1 MAETDT
7 RPTVE
12 ELHEVLRGVQD
23 PELQM
28 SIVDLGLVYGVDID
42 EDGMVTVDMTL
53 TSPACPVGPMLQ
65 GQIYY
70 LLTQMEGV
78 EDIEV
83 NLVWDPPWD
92 PKTMASEEVR
102 MMLGI
107 W

>member
-53 TSPACPVGPMLQ
+53 TSPACP
-65 GQIYY
+65 
-70 LLTQMEGV
+70 
-78 EDIEV
+78 
-83 NLVWDPPWD
+83 
-92 PKTMASEEVR
+92 
-102 MMLGI
+102 
-107 W
+107 